1 MATLPVMQR
10 CELTDRQRAVVKA
23 IVARHVETGQ
33 PVSSKSLCQAHG
45 FPYSPATIRN
55 EMVELTR
62 KGYLDQPHTSA
73 GRVPLP
79 PAYRL
84 YVDELDT
91 RRNRLNREMAW
102 AQGELRRSGDRFDA
116 ALQLTSAMLAQIT
129 RCTAIVSGPRPH
141 APALIDL
148 SLSPVSA
155 RNVLASFL
163 DEAGN
168 TEQTLIETDE
178 PVSAARLAELETDLR
193 ERLLAGLPDAD
204 PDLGDL
210 TQADAGLLAGIRNA
224 LADKASGQV
233 YVEGTTYILDQPE
246 FETIDA
252 LRRVI
257 NTLNRSPVVRRMLH
271 ATAPARSVAVNIGV
285 EHGVEPLLDCSMVA
299 ASYHVRGQAAGAV
312 GVVGPM
318 RMDYRL
324 AMETVEGMAGEL
336 SYIFSRT
343 ADDNG

>member
-1 MATLPVMQR
+1 
-10 CELTDRQRAVVKA
+10 
-23 IVARHVETGQ
+23 
-33 PVSSKSLCQAHG
+33 
-45 FPYSPATIRN
+45 
-55 EMVELTR
+55 
-62 KGYLDQPHTSA
+62 
-73 GRVPLP
+73 VPLP
-79 PAYRL
+79 LAYRL

-91 RRNRLNREMAW
+91 RRNRLNRDMAW
-102 AQGELRRSGDRFDA
+102 AQGELRRSGHQFNA

-129 RCTAIVSGPRPH
+129 RCAAIVSGPRPE

-155 RNVLASFL
+155 RNVLISFL
-163 DEAGN
+163 DEEGN

-178 PVSAARLAELETDLR
+178 PVSAAQLTDLESDLR
-193 ERLLAGLPDAD
+193 ERLLAGPPEVELRLDDLP
-204 PDLGDL
+204 
-210 TQADAGLLAGIRNA
+210 QADAGLLNGIRNA

-252 LRRVI
+252 LRRVM

-285 EHGVEPLLDCSMVA
+285 EPLLDCSMVA
-299 ASYHVRGQAAGAV
+299 ASYHVRGQAAGAL

-343 ADDNG
+343 DSES

>member
-1 MATLPVMQR
+1 MATLPVKQR

-62 KGYLDQPHTSA
+62 KGYLAQPHTSA

-91 RRNRLNREMAW
+91 HRNRLNREMAW
-102 AQGELRRSGDRFDA
+102 VQGELRRSGYRFDA
-116 ALQLTSAMLAQIT
+116 ALRLTSAMLAQIT
-129 RCTAIVSGPRPH
+129 RCTAIVTGPRPE

-155 RNVLASFL
+155 RNVLVSFL
-163 DEAGN
+163 DEEGN
-168 TEQTLIETDE
+168 TEQTLIETNE
-178 PVSAARLAELETDLR
+178 PVSAAQLEELEADLR
-193 ERLLAGLPDAD
+193 ERLLSGPHGAELNLDDLP
-204 PDLGDL
+204 PG
-210 TQADAGLLAGIRNA
+210 DAGLLAGIRNA

-233 YVEGTTYILDQPE
+233 YVEGTTYVLDQPE

-252 LRRVI
+252 LRRVM
-257 NTLNRSPVVRRMLH
+257 NTLNRSPVVRRMLY
-271 ATAPARSVAVNIGV
+271 ATAPPRSVAVNIGA
-285 EHGVEPLLDCSMVA
+285 EHGIEPLLDCSMVA
-299 ASYHVRGQAAGAV
+299 ASYHVRGQAAGAL
-312 GVVGPM
+312 GVVGPI

-336 SYIFSRT
+336 SYIFSR
-343 ADDNG
+343 APQNGR